1 MEEQGRSHMLAADR
15 PPLTQPAPPRADS
28 GPHEA
33 AMQQTTGTTTSAGL
47 PTDASRLNTGP
58 LSVSHDTDEAK
69 PANGY
74 SAQRNAPVSL
84 QLPPLALELP
94 PIQPSQELSAGPS
107 AHTLPPLSS
116 VTGTHGHAPL
126 PKPPEP
132 SHPAPQPT
140 HWPSL
145 NPFTTYY
152 KPSYL
157 DPVESPPSMSSDLGP
172 SRSVS
177 LDDPD
182 VRIAAEALGQM
193 RTECPSS
200 PRRTSRDHKTS
211 SPSPHRRNG
220 SRGVEPLLSLITTS
234 YPLLGT
240 TIEGAASAYNT
251 GKNYSPHIKSGAEY
265 VESLVKPAV
274 ETVGRKTGVEGGMRW
289 LFSMRGRKQ
298 RSTTDIETDER
309 GNSKRRRSDRHDKGK
324 KTAHASPHD
333 SGADGEDRRMS
344 VSTVDTLP
352 AYDDQ
357 KSPAYTE
364 AAEDQTTPPPPGS
377 SQQWGQ
383 RFVVTTSGLGVAMK
397 QESMKSLKY
406 CLGVVKDTNGY
417 LQDILVKLRGV
428 IDEYDRTSQA
438 DGGGDGEQNNNPTAN
453 HRPAPTPATAED
465 RSRLLQRMN
474 ELRDEL
480 FRVIH
485 RSVQTVSKYT
495 GGALPENARNLVHSQ
510 LMSLPGRYQFHYMR
524 ETEGRRGG
532 GEETADAGPG
542 ARTRDSAHL
551 ALLFAKEALEMMAQV
566 GEVLTRTVVSA
577 EQWCE
582 TLYKEKS
589 EQAPAM
595 QGGEDGLPLTSGAAA
610 AAAGVRVV
618 PAPVAAAAAAVAVDR
633 DVDMSG

>member
-1 MEEQGRSHMLAADR
+1 MLLSPGHDD
-15 PPLTQPAPPRADS
+15 DS
-28 GPHEA
+28 KLRGD
-33 AMQQTTGTTTSAGL
+33 G
-47 PTDASRLNTGP
+47 
-58 LSVSHDTDEAK
+58 
-69 PANGY
+69 
-74 SAQRNAPVSL
+74 SAQRSAPPSL
-84 QLPPLALELP
+84 QLPPLALSFPADSTTELP
-94 PIQPSQELSAGPS
+94 PIQPTREPSAGPS

-116 VTGTHGHAPL
+116 LTSAHSHVPL
-126 PKPPEP
+126 PKPPN
-132 SHPAPQPT
+132 PAHSPPQPGPT
-140 HWPSL
+140 NHWPSL

-157 DPVESPPSMSSDLGP
+157 DPVESPPSMSSDLGA

-193 RTECPSS
+193 RTECASS
-200 PRRTSRDHKTS
+200 PRKTSRDYKTA
-211 SPSPHRRNG
+211 SPSPHRNNRDRNA
-220 SRGVEPLLSLITTS
+220 EPLLSLITTS

-265 VESLVKPAV
+265 VENLVKPAV

-289 LFSMRGRKQ
+289 FFSMRGRKQ
-298 RSTTDIETDER
+298 RSSTDIETDER
-309 GNSKRRRSDRHDKGK
+309 GNSKRRRSDRNDKGK
-324 KTAHASPHD
+324 EAARSTSHD

-364 AAEDQTTPPPPGS
+364 AADDQTPPPPGS

-417 LQDILVKLRGV
+417 LSDILVKLKSV
-428 IDEYDRTSQA
+428 IAEYDLVSQA
-438 DGGGDGEQNNNPTAN
+438 NGEHGTADG
-453 HRPAPTPATAED
+453 HRPAPATAED
-465 RSRLLQRMN
+465 RSRLIQRMN
-474 ELRDEL
+474 ELRDDL

-524 ETEGRRGG
+524 ESEGRR
-532 GEETADAGPG
+532 ENAGPG

-551 ALLFAKEALEMMAQV
+551 ALLFAKEALQMMTQV
-566 GEVLTRTVVSA
+566 GEVLNRTLVSA

-582 TLYKEKS
+582 TLYKEKN
-589 EQAPAM
+589 EQVLSPNGSDRPLPAAHA
-595 QGGEDGLPLTSGAAA
+595 SAA
-610 AAAGVRVV
+610 
-618 PAPVAAAAAAVAVDR
+618 DQ